1 MSMNRVWNGLNVLT
15 PRLGLT
21 YTSANVMLPIQNRL
35 FSHMSCNLDAVKPNI
50 KLLAKLRQE
59 TQVSMTK
66 AKEALVK
73 SENDY
78 EKALEWLQ
86 EDAIASGA
94 KKAEKLAGRT
104 ASEGL
109 VALVLNNSTSE
120 FGTTSTGALV
130 DLSCE
135 TDFVSRNELFQ
146 QLATR
151 ISSTALLLGQDV
163 APNSSEVFKAINEAS
178 LESLQNAP
186 LMPHPSS
193 TEAAIEGTVQEGIAE
208 TIGKLGE
215 NIVLRRV
222 AVSTGVSNE
231 SGEKLITSGYIHGG
245 DQNTGKIGAL
255 VVLGVAEKLEQS
267 EELQKFARQLARQVV
282 GFNPKYL
289 SESLAIVPEDVPRQE
304 FLEQN
309 VLLNQGFMMGG
320 GSVQEVVENYS
331 KTLNSKVRIL
341 DFVRYEVGEGIE
353 KPVAVDF
360 REEVMNQLKK

>member
-1 MSMNRVWNGLNVLT
+1 
-15 PRLGLT
+15 
-21 YTSANVMLPIQNRL
+21 
-35 FSHMSCNLDAVKPNI
+35 VKPNI

-73 SENDY
+73 CENDY

-86 EDAIASGA
+86 EDAVASGA

-151 ISSTALLLGQDV
+151 ISSTALFLGQGV
-163 APNSSEVFKAINEAS
+163 PNSTGVFKAINEAS

-193 TEAAIEGTVQEGIAE
+193 TEADIDGTVQEGISE

-222 AVSTGVSNE
+222 AVSAEAANGSEE
-231 SGEKLITSGYIHGG
+231 SLITSGYLHGG
-245 DQNTGKIGAL
+245 DQSTGKIGAL
-255 VVLGVAEKLEQS
+255 VVLGVAGKPEQP
-267 EELQKFARQLARQVV
+267 EELQKFARQLARQIV

-289 SESLAIVPEDVPRQE
+289 SESQASIPEGVSKTE

-309 VLLNQGFMMGG
+309 VLLNQSFMMGG
-320 GSVQEVVENYS
+320 GSVQEVVERYS
-331 KTLNSKVRIL
+331 ESMKAKVRVL

-353 KPVAVDF
+353 K
-360 REEVMNQLKK
+360 